1 MVNLARTHSTMNDE
15 GRLLFYFYLICL
27 LHWGK
32 QMIMSPCR
40 EFCFLFDI
48 QINSLHMSFI
58 FATAGMVDFK
68 KHIVTPL
75 SYIMPFTAG

>member
-1 MVNLARTHSTMNDE
+1 
-15 GRLLFYFYLICL
+15 
-27 LHWGK
+27 
-32 QMIMSPCR
+32 
-40 EFCFLFDI
+40 
-48 QINSLHMSFI
+48 MSFI